1 MSVEIR
7 VPQIGFSMTEGTL
20 ADWLVADGATVS
32 EGTPIYTIEIDKSTQ
47 DVESPAA
54 GTLKVLGKVGEV
66 YAVGTLIG
74 EIV

>member
-54 GTLKVLGKVGEV
+54 GRLKVLGKVGEV

>member
-1 MSVEIR
+1 VSAEIR

-20 ADWLVADGATVS
+20 AAWLVEDGAEVS
-32 EGTPIYTIEIDKSTQ
+32 AGTPIYTIEIDKSTQ

-54 GTLKVLGKVGEV
+54 GTLKVHAEVGQV
-66 YAVGTLIG
+66 YAVGALLG

>member
-1 MSVEIR
+1 
-7 VPQIGFSMTEGTL
+7 MTEGTL

-66 YAVGTLIG
+66 YPVGTLIG

>member
-1 MSVEIR
+1 VSVEIR

-20 ADWLVADGATVS
+20 AQWLVADGAKVS
-32 EGTPIYTIEIDKSTQ
+32 EGTPIYTLEIDKATQ

-54 GTLKVLGKVGEV
+54 GTLKVHAEVGQV
-66 YAVGTLIG
+66 YPIGTLLG

>member
-54 GTLKVLGKVGEV
+54 GTLKMLGKVGEV

>member
-54 GTLKVLGKVGEV
+54 GTLKMLGKVGEV

-74 EIV
+74 VIV

>member
-1 MSVEIR
+1 VSVEIR

-54 GTLKVLGKVGEV
+54 GTLKMLGKVGEV

>member
-1 MSVEIR
+1 LSVEIR

-47 DVESPAA
+47 DVESPAT
-54 GTLKVLGKVGEV
+54 GTLKVIGKVGEV

>member
-20 ADWLVADGATVS
+20 AQWLVADGAKVS
-32 EGTPIYTIEIDKSTQ
+32 EGTPIYTLEIDKATQ

-54 GTLKVLGKVGEV
+54 GTLKVHAEVGQV
-66 YAVGTLIG
+66 YPIGTLLG

>member
-20 ADWLVADGATVS
+20 ADWLVADGATVN

-47 DVESPAA
+47 DVESPAT
-54 GTLKVLGKVGEV
+54 GTLKVIGKVGEI

>member
-1 MSVEIR
+1 VSAEIR

-20 ADWLVADGATVS
+20 AAWLVADGAKVN

-54 GTLKVLGKVGEV
+54 GTLKVHAEVGQV
-66 YAVGTLIG
+66 YPVGALLG

>member
-20 ADWLVADGATVS
+20 ADWLVTDGATVS

-47 DVESPAA
+47 DVESPAT
-54 GTLKVLGKVGEV
+54 GTLKVIGKVGEI

>member
-54 GTLKVLGKVGEV
+54 GTLKVIGKVGEV

>member
-1 MSVEIR
+1 
-7 VPQIGFSMTEGTL
+7 MTEGTL

>member
-1 MSVEIR
+1 
-7 VPQIGFSMTEGTL
+7 
-20 ADWLVADGATVS
+20 VS

-54 GTLKVLGKVGEV
+54 GTLKVIGKVGEV

>member
-1 MSVEIR
+1 
-7 VPQIGFSMTEGTL
+7 MTEGTL

-54 GTLKVLGKVGEV
+54 GTLKMLGKVGEV

>member
-20 ADWLVADGATVS
+20 ADWLVADGAKVS

>member
-20 ADWLVADGATVS
+20 ADWLVADGATVN

-54 GTLKVLGKVGEV
+54 GTLKVIGKVGEV

>member
-1 MSVEIR
+1 VSVEIR

>member
-74 EIV
+74 EIM

>member
-20 ADWLVADGATVS
+20 AQWLVADGAKVS
-32 EGTPIYTIEIDKSTQ
+32 AGMPIYTIEIDKSTQ
-47 DVESPAA
+47 DVESPAS
-54 GTLKVLGKVGEV
+54 GTLKVHAEVGQV
-66 YAVGTLIG
+66 YPVGALLG